1 MLPLRTYARTAL
13 ALLLGERCVV
23 CGDVLAGAGV
33 CPKCLL
39 QLPYINIKGADG
51 NPIERLFWVIAPIVR
66 ANALLSYRPANN
78 AEAIIHAI
86 KYHDRSDLA
95 IEIGRHMAQEV
106 IDTGFFDGIDYLQP
120 IPLHPHRQRQRGYN
134 QSERLARGISELT
147 GIPIGNFVRRT
158 TDNRSQTKLS
168 HEERSDN
175 VKGIFTP
182 NAQEL
187 QSKQPKHVL
196 FIDDVVTTGSTT
208 ISCIKAFLEG
218 AKDQNSDTEAQ
229 QLQVSVMSLAYA
241 GPLHIGR
248 IFAED
253 TPYEDATVSNQ
264 EFRERQYATL

>member
-23 CGDVLAGAGV
+23 CGEVLAGAGI

-39 QLPYINIKGADG
+39 QLPYINIRGAAG
-51 NPIERLFWVIAPIVR
+51 NPIERLFWGIAPIVR
-66 ANALLSYRPANN
+66 ANALLAYRPANN

-95 IEIGRHMAQEV
+95 IEVGRHMAQEV

-158 TDNRSQTKLS
+158 ANNKSQTKLT
-168 HEERSDN
+168 HEERSAN
-175 VKGIFTP
+175 VKGIFAANTG
-182 NAQEL
+182 EL
-187 QSKQPKHVL
+187 QDKQPKHVL
-196 FIDDVVTTGSTT
+196 FIDDVITTGSTT
-208 ISCIKAFLEG
+208 ISCIRAVLEG
-218 AKDQNSDTEAQ
+218 AKDQGIDTDARC
-229 QLQVSVMSLAYA
+229 LQVSVMSLAYA

-248 IFAED
+248 LFSED
-253 TPYEDATVSNQ
+253 TTSEDATVSNQ